1 MQVALGAWSQAKR
14 LATNFLQDRT
24 GSAAVLFGT
33 AAIPIVVSV
42 GVAVDYGHTQALR
55 QAMQSAADAAALAL
69 VRPDGP
75 HSNVSAQDYFQSVFV
90 HPQVNGVSVSAT
102 PASVGGGRSLKV
114 TASGSVKTAMM
125 GLVGFSSINISV
137 NSSAFYNQ
145 DGMGCVVAL
154 DNAAQNAILLNGST
168 TVSLNGCAVYSNS
181 NSPVA
186 VSVGGSAS
194 LSALEIG
201 AVGGVDAS
209 PSNVILAQGIRTGQG
224 PIADPYE
231 NVAVDPPGA
240 CTDNNFTAKTTIT
253 IQPGVYC
260 NGITANAGAQVT
272 LSPGIYY
279 IDRGSLQVNGGA
291 KIVGDGVT
299 LVFTSSTGKNWAT
312 ASINGNAIVEL
323 SPPTTG
329 PSAGIVAFGD
339 RSIPSGTTF
348 KFNGGAAQK
357 FSGAIY
363 IPTGAVS
370 FSGGVGT
377 SGTCTQIIGATV
389 EFTGNANLAI
399 DCSAYKT
406 KPFGP
411 DTVRL
416 TS

>member
-1 MQVALGAWSQAKR
+1 MQVALGAWFQAKR
-14 LATNFLQDRT
+14 LTTNFLQDRT
-24 GSAAVLFGT
+24 GSVAVLFGT
-33 AAIPIVVSV
+33 TAIPIIVSV
-42 GVAVDYGHTQALR
+42 GVAVDYGHTLTLR
-55 QAMQSAADAAALAL
+55 HAMQSAADSAALAL

-75 HSNVSAQDYFQSVFV
+75 HSNMSAQDYFQSVFV
-90 HPQVNGVSVSAT
+90 HPQVSGVSVSAT
-102 PASVGGGRSLKV
+102 PASVSGGRSLKV
-114 TASGSVKTAMM
+114 TASGSVKTALM
-125 GLVGFSSINISV
+125 GLVGFSTINISV
-137 NSSAFYNQ
+137 NSSAFYNR
-145 DGMGCVVAL
+145 DGLGCVLSL
-154 DNAAQNAILLNGST
+154 DHTAQDSILINGSS
-168 TVSLNGCAVYSNS
+168 TVSLNGCALYANS
-181 NSPVA
+181 ENPVA

-194 LSALEIG
+194 LTALEIG

-209 PSNVILAQGIRTGQG
+209 LSNMILAQGIRTGQM

-231 NVAVDPPGA
+231 KVAVDVPGE
-240 CTDNNFTAKTTIT
+240 CTKNNFTAKTTIT

-260 NGITANAGAQVT
+260 DGITANAGAEVT

-279 IDRGSLQVNGGA
+279 IDRGSFQVNGGA

-329 PSAGIVAFGD
+329 PTAGIVAFGD

-377 SGTCTQIIGATV
+377 STTCTQIIGATV
-389 EFTGNANLAI
+389 ELTGNANLAI
-399 DCSAYKT
+399 DCSAYRT

-416 TS
+416 AS

>member
-1 MQVALGAWSQAKR
+1 MRVALSAWAQAKR
-14 LATNFLQDRT
+14 LTTDFLLDRA

-33 AAIPIVVSV
+33 TAIPIVVSV
-42 GVAVDYGHTQALR
+42 GVAVDYGHTLTLR
-55 QAMQSAADAAALAL
+55 QAMQSAADSAALAL

-75 HSNVSAQDYFQSVFV
+75 HSSVSAQDFFRSVFAN
-90 HPQVNGVSVSAT
+90 PQVSGVSVSAT
-102 PASVGGGRSLKV
+102 PASVSGGRSLKV
-114 TASGSVKTAMM
+114 TASGSVKTALM
-125 GLVGFSSINISV
+125 GLVGFSTINITV

-145 DGMGCVVAL
+145 EGMGCVLAL
-154 DNAAQNAILLNGST
+154 DGTAQDSILLNGST
-168 TVSLNGCAVYSNS
+168 TVSLNGCALYANS
-181 NSPVA
+181 NSTVA
-186 VSVGGSAS
+186 IRVGGSAS
-194 LSALEIG
+194 LTALEIG

-209 PSNVILAQGIRTGQG
+209 PSNVTLAQGIHTGQTS
-224 PIADPYE
+224 IADPYE
-231 NVAVDPPGA
+231 KVAVDAPGQ
-240 CTDNNFTAKTTIT
+240 CTENNFTAKTIIT
-253 IQPGVYC
+253 IEPGVYC
-260 NGITANAGAQVT
+260 NGITANAGAEVT

-329 PSAGIVAFGD
+329 PTAGIVAFGD

-357 FSGAIY
+357 FSGAVY

-377 SGTCTQIIGATV
+377 HTSCTQIIGATV
-389 EFTGNANLAI
+389 EFTGNANIAI
-399 DCSAYKT
+399 DCSAYRT